1 MNYRQSALA
10 ATEFRLGVECCRWTF
25 AGGDGRAVAEL
36 AVRADWDRFLG
47 LARRHRVQ
55 AIIWHCLASLG
66 TDVPAKVSRNLSEDS
81 AGIVERN
88 LVAASASRHLLDGF
102 REAGIDPIFIK
113 GLTLAALA
121 YPNPFLKMSWDVDI
135 LVAPEAV
142 ADAAIA
148 LKGFGYRLLV
158 PSKAPEKW
166 HRTRKESL
174 WRGPDGSHLEL
185 HSRLADNI
193 ELLPTLDTASPR
205 QDVEISPGLV
215 LPTLRDRE
223 LFAYLCV
230 HGASSAW
237 FRLKW
242 VTDLAALL
250 HGRSADQVGELYHGS
265 QDLGA
270 GRAAAQ
276 ALLLA
281 NHIYGTPLDTGL
293 QNELERD
300 RASRWLVRAACAELG
315 RPGEPTSTPLGT
327 LTIHWTQLLLR
338 PGLAFKWG
346 ELRRQ
351 VADAAGNRL

>member
-10 ATEFRLGVECCRWTF
+10 ATEFRLGVECCRWTY
-25 AGGDGRAVAEL
+25 AGGDGRAVGAL
-36 AVRADWDRFLG
+36 AANADWDRFLG

-55 AIIWHCLASLG
+55 AIIWHCLSSLE
-66 TDVPAKVSRNLSEDS
+66 TDVPAEVSRALSDD
-81 AGIVERN
+81 AAAIVERN
-88 LVAASASRHLLDGF
+88 LLAASASRRLLVAF
-102 REAGIDPIFIK
+102 RAAGIDPLFIK

-121 YPNPFLKMSWDVDI
+121 YPNPFLKMSWDVDV
-135 LVAPEAV
+135 LVPPDAV
-142 ADAAIA
+142 ADAAAA
-148 LKGFGYRLLV
+148 LKDIGYRLLV
-158 PSKAPEKW
+158 PSKAPEQW

-174 WRGPDGSHLEL
+174 WCGPDGLQLEL

-205 QDVEISPGLV
+205 QDVEISLGLA

-242 VTDLAALL
+242 ITDLAALL
-250 HGRSADQVGELYHGS
+250 HGRSAQRVGELYRTS
-265 QDLGA
+265 QELGA

-281 NHIYGTPLDTGL
+281 HRIYGTPLDADL
-293 QNELERD
+293 QQELERD
-300 RASRWLVRAACAELG
+300 RASRWLAYAASFEMG
-315 RPGEPTSTPLGT
+315 RPIEPTQRRLGT
-327 LTIHWTQLLLR
+327 AMIHLTQLLLR
-338 PGLAFKWG
+338 PGLGFKWG